1 MLPRAAATRHRAR
14 FAWRSGVWLLAAVIA
29 AVLPAALFHDSYLMG
44 TFASIVIFS
53 IVLVG
58 LDLVIGY
65 GELLAFSHGAFFALG
80 AYVMG
85 VLSAQYGVP
94 LLAGAAVAIVVN
106 AALAMLIGAATLRLQ
121 GYYLAVA
128 TLGFVIIVV
137 EMLGAFV
144 DLTGG
149 W

>member
-1 MLPRAAATRHRAR
+1 MQLPVAATENRAR
-14 FAWRSGVWLLAAVIA
+14 LAARSYAWLVAAVIA
-29 AVLPAALFHDSYLMG
+29 AIIPAALFHDSYLMG
-44 TFASIVIFS
+44 TFASIVIFG

-85 VLSAQYGVP
+85 VLSARYGVP
-94 LLAGAAVAIVVN
+94 LLAGAAIAIVVN
-106 AALAMLIGAATLRLQ
+106 ATLAVLIGAATLRLQ

-128 TLGFVIIVV
+128 TLGFGIIVV
-137 EMLGAFV
+137 EIAAGLHFQ
-144 DLTGG
+144 
-149 W
+149 